1 MKELIRQILKEEKDV
16 KVLKNFIFKI
26 FQSQVRSGLTPHIPY
41 EDLRRKKITQY
52 IELIDK
58 WYFEFL
64 ENHYGVNDG
73 FEKAKTLFTD
83 AVKIVTEEDL
93 KKMDINV
100 GEDKFEV
107 SVPWLVFSDRDLTQI
122 NVRFGFEIID
132 CYLETEVGMKTYE
145 EMLSNN
151 FSDYL
156 WNDVT
161 DFLRNQIGEY
171 IQKKGY
177 DFGLNI
183 FDTESYWAD

>member
-1 MKELIRQILKEEKDV
+1 MRNLIKQILKEETNV
-16 KVLKNFIFKI
+16 VVLKNYIMNIFKR
-26 FQSQVRSGLTPHIPY
+26 QVDLGLTPHIPY

-64 ENHYGVNDG
+64 EERYGVDG
-73 FEKAKTLFTD
+73 FEKAKSLFTD

-107 SVPWLVFSDRDLTQI
+107 SVPWLEFSDRDLTQI

-145 EMLSNN
+145 EMLSND

-161 DFLRNQIGEY
+161 NILRDQIGEY

-177 DFGLNI
+177 DFGLNV
-183 FDTESYWAD
+183 FDTDSYWAD

>member
-1 MKELIRQILKEEKDV
+1 MRNLIREILKEETDAV
-16 KVLKNFIFKI
+16 VLKNYIMNIFKK
-26 FQSQVRSGLTPHIPY
+26 QADSGLTPHIPY
-41 EDLRRKKITQY
+41 EDLRRKKITKY

-64 ENHYGVNDG
+64 EEHYGVSDG
-73 FEKAKTLFTD
+73 FEKAKTLFTNS
-83 AVKIVTEEDL
+83 VKAVTEEDL

-107 SVPWLVFSDRDLTQI
+107 SVPWLEFSDRDLTQI
-122 NVRFGFEIID
+122 NVRFGFKIID

>member
-1 MKELIRQILKEEKDV
+1 MKKLVRQILKEESNV
-16 KVLKNFIFKI
+16 NNLKKYILTLFKR
-26 FQSQVRSGLTPHIPY
+26 QVGSGLTPHIPY
-41 EDLRRKKITQY
+41 EDLRRKKLTVH
-52 IELIDK
+52 IESIDK

-64 ENHYGVNDG
+64 ESHYSVSDG
-73 FEKAKTLFTD
+73 FEKAKTLFTN

-107 SVPWLVFSDRDLTQI
+107 SVPWLEFSERDVTQI
-122 NVRFGFEIID
+122 NVQFGFEIID

-161 DFLRNQIGEY
+161 NILRDQIGEY

-177 DFGLNI
+177 DFGLNV
-183 FDTESYWAD
+183 FDTDSYWAD